1 MRLLIIRHGDPDY
14 EHNDLTPAGKVE
26 AELLVPRLQR
36 EEITEFHSS
45 PLGRAKATA
54 RPTLEALGRTATE
67 QDWLREFSIR
77 ILRPDKNGDYSF
89 VPWDWLPSDWLQDPR
104 LLDWIRWRENEI
116 MAAED
121 VGRKYDRVTAEFDK
135 LLEAHGYRR
144 NGLLYDAVQPNAD
157 TLAFFC
163 HFGLGCVL
171 LSHLMNCSPMV
182 LWQGMCMLPSSVT
195 TVYTE
200 ERRPGTAV
208 FRTLS
213 MGDIS
218 HLYAAQVQP
227 TFAARFCEV
236 YGDGSRI
243 D

>member
-36 EEITEFHSS
+36 EEITEFYSS

-77 ILRPDKNGDYSF
+77 ILRPDKKGDYSF

-104 LLDWIRWRENEI
+104 LLDWKRWRENEI

-121 VGRKYDRVTAEFDK
+121 VGGKYDRVTAEFDK

-157 TLAFFC
+157 TLAF
-163 HFGLGCVL
+163 
-171 LSHLMNCSPMV
+171 SATSA
-182 LWQGMCMLPSSVT
+182 S
-195 TVYTE
+195 
-200 ERRPGTAV
+200 
-208 FRTLS
+208 
-213 MGDIS
+213 
-218 HLYAAQVQP
+218 AAC
-227 TFAARFCEV
+227 F
-236 YGDGSRI
+236 
-243 D
+243 

>member
-36 EEITEFHSS
+36 EEITEFYSS

-104 LLDWIRWRENEI
+104 LLDRERWRENEI

-157 TLAFFC
+157 TLRPRLRASEPPDE
-163 HFGLGCVL
+163 L
-171 LSHLMNCSPMV
+171 LAHGALAGHV
-182 LWQGMCMLPSSVT
+182 HAA
-195 TVYTE
+195 E
-200 ERRPGTAV
+200 
-208 FRTLS
+208 FRHH
-213 MGDIS
+213 G
-218 HLYAAQVQP
+218 
-227 TFAARFCEV
+227 V
-236 YGDGSRI
+236 YGGTPPRNRRFPHPLHGGHFAPVRSPGAAHLCRAVL
-243 D
+243 